1 MNTQIMTISKQEMI
15 IASYALSRSNDNFFA
30 ALQMSKCNELVY
42 RLRTGIVHG
51 YFQKKDGSIREF
63 WGTTNPSL
71 ASRKTVYPIV
81 DHALVMREIHLPAG
95 HVQCAESEEEERQ
108 SEQEIPEVTVL
119 SRIDQ
124 YHCHK
129 EHRPNEIRDIE

>member
-15 IASYALSRSNDNFFA
+15 IASYAISRCNDKFFA

-71 ASRKTVYPIV
+71 ASRKTAYPIGT
-81 DHALVMREIHLPAG
+81 MPRLPKG
-95 HVQCAESEEEERQ
+95 V
-108 SEQEIPEVTVL
+108 IPFM
-119 SRIDQ
+119 
-124 YHCHK
+124 
-129 EHRPNEIRDIE
+129 DIEDGCHWKSMRIGSFIGYAE